1 MRASFPFD
9 WHPHP
14 EVWALVAVL
23 LIAYFWALRTIGPRH
38 VEAVEFPATR
48 RQKTFFVLGCLAIF
62 VIADWPIHDLAE
74 RYLYSVHMIQHLGL
88 TFVAVPLLMLGTPDW
103 LWRVLLHP
111 RPLMTVARA
120 LSRPLIALVIFNGVL
135 VFTHWPTI
143 VTASVQHEAI
153 HFGVHALLFFSAMV
167 MWSPVLSP
175 IIEIP
180 RLTYPGRMLFLFLQ
194 SLVPTVPASFLT
206 FGDRPL
212 YHVYEAFPRLWGISA
227 HTDQLVAGLI
237 MKIVG
242 GAFLWTIIAVMFF
255 RWFELEHREGV
266 DVLEWRDV
274 DHQLDRAGWV
284 KP

>member
-1 MRASFPFD
+1 MRASFPSA

-14 EVWALVAVL
+14 EVWALVAGL
-23 LIAYFWALRTIGPRH
+23 LVAYFWALRVLGPRH
-38 VEAVEFPATR
+38 VEPVEWPATR
-48 RQKTFFVLGCLAIF
+48 RQKTFFVLGCATII
-62 VIADWPIHDLAE
+62 VAADWPVHDLAE
-74 RYLYSVHMIQHLGL
+74 RYLYSVHMIQHLLL
-88 TFVAVPLLMLGTPDW
+88 TLVAVPLIMLGTPAW
-103 LWRVLLHP
+103 LWRVLV
-111 RPLMTVARA
+111 RPPALMRTARA
-120 LSRPLIALVIFNGVL
+120 LARPLIALVIFNGVL
-135 VFTHWPTI
+135 VFTHWPAL
-143 VTASVQHEAI
+143 VTASVENEPI
-153 HFGVHALLFFSAMV
+153 HFGIHALLVFSAVV
-167 MWSPVLSP
+167 MWTPVLSP
-175 IIEIP
+175 IIELP

-242 GAFLWTIIAVMFF
+242 GAVLWTIIAVMFF
-255 RWFELEHREGV
+255 RWFALEHREGV

-274 DHQLDRAGWV
+274 DQQLDRAGWA